1 MPFHHLGVILDQF
14 SCFSPQ
20 LLFLWSWRH
29 TPFWF
34 YYMPFRY
41 QKYAVDFYELISN
54 KELFWILF
62 SRFTCSNPRKTR
74 SGCPKTCLEY
84 YQSSQWG
91 FGAIPRSWSPPGS
104 LWVSKFSHL
113 RPSANVLQILFFTS
127 NCIICHP
134 RNTSIHVRGIHRMC
148 DRNVLVMDQLKNM
161 LENLVIVCIFDFIYP
176 LTHLVCLLFLF
187 TLSLSWCLLWL
198 LFAGL
203 TPKRKPLTISCAR
216 VYSQIV
222 YIQFSRISNKN
233 ELGLVYISSI
243 HR

>member
-1 MPFHHLGVILDQF
+1 MITHWRYVRFVWNTVNLGKEVI
-14 SCFSPQ
+14 
-20 LLFLWSWRH
+20 
-29 TPFWF
+29 
-34 YYMPFRY
+34 
-41 QKYAVDFYELISN
+41 
-54 KELFWILF
+54 
-62 SRFTCSNPRKTR
+62 
-74 SGCPKTCLEY
+74 
-84 YQSSQWG
+84 
-91 FGAIPRSWSPPGS
+91 GAIPRSWSPLGS
-104 LWVSKFSHL
+104 LWFSKLSHL
-113 RPSANVLQILFFTS
+113 RPSAKRATNSIAI

-222 YIQFSRISNKN
+222 YIQISRISNKN

-243 HR
+243 HK